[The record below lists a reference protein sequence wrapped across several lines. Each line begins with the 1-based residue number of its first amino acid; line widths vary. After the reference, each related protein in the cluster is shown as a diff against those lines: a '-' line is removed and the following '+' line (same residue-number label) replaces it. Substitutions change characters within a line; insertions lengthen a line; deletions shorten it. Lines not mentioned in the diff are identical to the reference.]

1 MRVNITISGF
11 GNVAK
16 ELIKLINTK
25 GPQLIE
31 KYNLNL
37 NICCVLT
44 RKGSIYRKDGLM
56 LNEIIN
62 KMNNKGELNNYI
74 ENNSLHHVNSFPS
87 DMDLLVECTPTD
99 IETGEPGLS
108 YALKA
113 IEQGMNIVFVSKGA
127 LVTHFSEIFDKAREK
142 GIEIRYSGATAA
154 ALPTLDIYNYSLLGT
169 EINYIE
175 GILNGTTNYI
185 LTTMQEKEVSYL
197 EALKEAQEKG
207 IAEKNSDLDIKG
219 IDSACKIL
227 LIANNVFGKYSSLK
241 DVNIIGIE
249 HITKEQIRKASEE
262 NKVIKLIAGAYRNGD
277 NINIEVKPKL
287 IDKNHYFANVNG
299 RNKAILYSTQ
309 EMGDII
315 AVGGASDPRGT
326 AAALLKDIISIYS

>member
-1 MRVNITISGF
+1 MRVNIMISGF

-16 ELIKLINTK
+16 KLIKLINAK
-25 GPQLIE
+25 GSQFIE
-31 KYNLNL
+31 KYDLDL
-37 NICCVLT
+37 NICCILSK
-44 RKGSIYRKDGLM
+44 KGLIYNKDGLI
-56 LNEIIN
+56 LDEIISKMHN
-62 KMNNKGELNNYI
+62 KENLNKYAED
-74 ENNSLHHVNSFPS
+74 NSLYYENGFPLGV
-87 DMDLLVECTPTD
+87 DLLVECTPTD

-113 IEQGMNIVFVSKGA
+113 IEQGMNIVFASKGA

-207 IAEKNSDLDIKG
+207 IAEKNTDLDIKG

-241 DVNIIGIE
+241 DVNIIGIDD
-249 HITKEQIRKASEE
+249 ITKEQIRKASEE
-262 NKVIKLIAGAYRNGD
+262 NKVIKLIAGAYKNGD
-277 NINIEVKPKL
+277 SINIEVKPKL

-299 RNKAILYSTQ
+299 KNKAVLYSTQ
-309 EMGDII
+309 EMGDIVAI
-315 AVGGASDPRGT
+315 GGASDPMGT

>member
-31 KYNLNL
+31 KYNLDL
-37 NICCVLT
+37 NICCILN
-44 RKGSIYRKDGLM
+44 RKGSIYHKDGLI

-62 KMNNKGELNNYI
+62 KMNNKDELNNYI
-74 ENNSLHHVNSFPS
+74 ENNNLHYVNYFPS
-87 DMDLLVECTPTD
+87 GMDLIVECTPTD

-113 IEQGMNIVFVSKGA
+113 IEQGMNIVFASKGA
-127 LVTHFSEIFDKAREK
+127 LVTHFSEIFHKAREK
-142 GIEIRYSGATAA
+142 EIEIRYSGATAA
-154 ALPTLDIYNYSLLGT
+154 ALPTLDIYNNSLLGT

-185 LTTMQEKEVSYL
+185 LTTMYEKEVSYL

-207 IAEKNSDLDIKG
+207 IAEKNSDLDIRG

-227 LIANNVFGKYSSLK
+227 LIANSIYGKNLSLK

-262 NKVIKLIAGAYRNGD
+262 NKVIKLIAGAYKKGG

-299 RNKAILYSTQ
+299 KNKAVLYSTQ
-309 EMGDII
+309 EMGDIVAI
-315 AVGGASDPRGT
+315 GGASDPVGA